1 MRKSSRHYPLLQLIA
16 FVAVILLSA
25 VQLGSQSGN
34 PTVAI
39 ASIPSWG
46 QDGSMTGYV
55 YGTSTSQVSLYA
67 FEFIPDVGW
76 YSVSGCGPIQIQS
89 TGSFTVSVTG
99 GIMGRYATR
108 FSAYLVPSSLSVPCA
123 QATATIPFI
132 YQQNALSVAT
142 IPRIPQYSTL
152 NFGGLTWFIK
162 TAPVQV
168 SPPNQFF
175 VQQNAFVD
183 SLGQLHLQLN
193 QCGGAW
199 CAAEIF
205 TTQTLGYGTY
215 TFTINSPVNNLDPNV
230 TLGLFPWD
238 AQAGDHYNREWD
250 IEFGRW
256 GNAGASANAQY
267 VVQPYNGPNNIVK
280 FLMSPASPSTHT
292 VIWQPNDVQ
301 FASTSGSGLI
311 DQWTF
316 PGNPLPV
323 PTPGDVHLHMNLYIA
338 VGQAPTVPIGHEIVI
353 SNFQYVPY
361 GGQIGFSTTANTTS
375 FLASLYT
382 VPVNSTSAGCTAT
395 VESDSPWITVLGPNP
410 VPAGGVLQYSVPDN
424 VGVTR
429 AGNLILQSTN
439 CNATLG
445 SQVLSVT
452 QPGFVCSPTFE
463 TDSDHI
469 GFLQTVRSVFIRGT
483 ASECSWTVTSAS
495 PWLTITSSASGSGDG
510 SFQFTAAG
518 QLGRHVAAGIAFARR
533 WATALGLPRRGGC
546 ITWIVTA
553 SRVALR
559 ESSSAIRAVLV
570 RSEQR
575 RDSPCISWRAIRRGI
590 RPVWHDPA
598 PPDRERDLH
607 LFDRGRRV
615 AGPGERRSLSPSSK
629 LCRAAGFAAGYCK
642 FREPFPNVDRSR
654 VLRDHIRHEPERF
667 YFSGQRRSVPA
678 NSRRCHGLAV
688 RNAMPASLCI
698 AHASEFRR
706 PLRPASWEVSP
717 HSQFR
722 NGRCHRHKHVARD
735 LHLEWSGHRSPRG
748 IAHRGAEQWL

>member
-1 MRKSSRHYPLLQLIA
+1 MHKSPRHYHVLRLFGFL
-16 FVAVILLSA
+16 AVILLTA

-76 YSVSGCGPIQIQS
+76 YSVSSCGPIQIQS

-123 QATATIPFI
+123 QGASTIPFI
-132 YQQNALSVAT
+132 YQQNAVSVAT
-142 IPRIPQYSTL
+142 IPRIPQYSTIT
-152 NFGGLTWFIK
+152 FGGLTWFVK
-162 TAPVQV
+162 AAPMQV

-183 SLGQLHLQLN
+183 SVGQLHLQLS

-280 FLMSPASPSTHT
+280 FLMSPAAPSTHT

-301 FASTSGSGLI
+301 FESTSASGLI

-316 PGNPLPV
+316 PGSPLPV

-338 VGQAPTVPIGHEIVI
+338 AGQAPTVPIGQEIII

-361 GGQIGFSTTANTTS
+361 GGQIGFSRTTDTTS
-375 FLASLYT
+375 FLASLNT
-382 VPVNSTSAGCTAT
+382 VPISSTSAGCSAT

-429 AGNLILQSTN
+429 NGNLILQSTN

-452 QPGFVCSPTFE
+452 QPGFVCSPTFQ

-469 GFLQTVRSVFIRGT
+469 GFLQTVRSVLIRGT

-495 PWLTITSSASGSGDG
+495 PWLAITSAASGSGDG
-510 SFQFTAAG
+510 SFQFTAGANSDPTLRQGLLSLDDGQQHWVYQDGAGALLGLSPLAASPCGNQVPQFGVSWFAQSNVEIHLAAPGG
-518 QLGRHVAAGIAFARR
+518 QLVGTFGPSGTTLLPQLGNGTFVYLTGAGAYLFSRAR
-533 WATALGLPRRGGC
+533 
-546 ITWIVTA
+546 
-553 SRVALR
+553 
-559 ESSSAIRAVLV
+559 
-570 RSEQR
+570 
-575 RDSPCISWRAIRRGI
+575 
-590 RPVWHDPA
+590 
-598 PPDRERDLH
+598 
-607 LFDRGRRV
+607 
-615 AGPGERRSLSPSSK
+615 K
-629 LCRAAGFAAGYCK
+629 LQ
-642 FREPFPNVDRSR
+642 S
-654 VLRDHIRHEPERF
+654 
-667 YFSGQRRSVPA
+667 
-678 NSRRCHGLAV
+678 
-688 RNAMPASLCI
+688 
-698 AHASEFRR
+698 
-706 PLRPASWEVSP
+706 
-717 HSQFR
+717 
-722 NGRCHRHKHVARD
+722 
-735 LHLEWSGHRSPRG
+735 
-748 IAHRGAEQWL
+748 